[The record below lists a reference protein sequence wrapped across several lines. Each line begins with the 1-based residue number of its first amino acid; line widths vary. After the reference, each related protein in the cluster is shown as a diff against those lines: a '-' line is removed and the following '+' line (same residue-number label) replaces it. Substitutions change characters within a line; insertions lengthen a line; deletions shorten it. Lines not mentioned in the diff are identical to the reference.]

1 MSIEVLRA
9 EFDAYKNE
17 CAKDRNVLSM
27 GIKEAMNTMDT
38 KISVILVALDNKVS
52 FKHFYWIIGTLVG
65 IQSAIFGA
73 AFWLLSSQMSTVD
86 AKVADLNKTS
96 SSVQADVS
104 FLRGKLSPFDV
115 QYTK

>member
-1 MSIEVLRA
+1 MSLEVLRA
-9 EFDAYKNE
+9 EFDAYKHE
-17 CAKDRNVLSM
+17 CAKDRNILAL
-27 GIKEAMNTMDT
+27 GLKEALSTMDT
-38 KISVILVALDNKVS
+38 KISVILVAMDNKVS

-86 AKVADLNKTS
+86 AKVAELNKTS
-96 SSVQADVS
+96 SSVEADVS

-115 QYTK
+115 QYSK